1 MRYLSHAVQFVRKGD
16 IAMTAPVARRGFSE
30 EAILALNARQD
41 EPTWMQERR
50 LEAWKIY
57 EGLPM
62 PTRQDEEWR
71 RTDLRPLKLDDI
83 EPFAEGSSAKSLL
96 PPTERDEAFA
106 GVLGLR
112 NGEQVEYTLREEIR
126 SQGVIFSDLR
136 SAVREHGDL
145 VQKYFMTRCVPPG
158 DSKFA
163 ALHAAFWQNGVCLY
177 VPRGVV
183 VAESFRVL
191 VSAALKGSAGLS
203 HTLVVLEEG
212 AQATLVEDA
221 ASDETGEPG
230 LSSRVVEL
238 ILERGA
244 VLHYVGTQRLGRS
257 VFDFHTERVLL
268 GRDTNATVQT
278 IELGSR
284 LTKGRVEAI
293 LDGDGASVKLLGLYV
308 ADGKQHMDR
317 YTLQDHRAA
326 SGTSDL
332 LFKGVV
338 TDEARSVFSGL
349 IRVTPDGKGTAAYQQ
364 NRNLLLSRTA
374 RADSI
379 PNLEI
384 GANDI
389 VGCTHGATV
398 GKVDEEQLFY
408 LMCRGLNRVDA
419 TRLIVEGFVDP
430 LVAAVPVVG
439 LRDALRREISAR
451 VGAAE
456 TAVAS

>member
-1 MRYLSHAVQFVRKGD
+1 
-16 IAMTAPVARRGFSE
+16 MTAPVARRGFSE
-30 EAILALNARQD
+30 EAVHALSERLG
-41 EPTWMQERR
+41 EPAWMRERR

-57 EGLPM
+57 ESLPM

-71 RTDLRPLKLDDI
+71 RTDLRGLKLADI
-83 EPFAEGSSAKSLL
+83 APFAEESASGASLL
-96 PPTERDEAFA
+96 PSSEQGEPFA

-112 NGEQVEYTLREEIR
+112 NSETVERTLRDDLR
-126 SQGVIFSDLR
+126 GQGVIFTDLR
-136 SAVREHGDL
+136 SAIREHGDL
-145 VQKYFMTRCVPPG
+145 VRKHFMTRCVPPG

-163 ALHAAFWQNGVCLY
+163 ALHAAFWQNGVFLY
-177 VPRGVV
+177 VPRGVMIP
-183 VAESFRVL
+183 EPFRVI
-191 VSAALKGSAGLS
+191 VSAALQGSASLA

-221 ASDETGEPG
+221 ASDETSEQG

-238 ILERGA
+238 ILSRGA

-257 VFDFHTERVLL
+257 VFDFHTERVVL
-268 GRDTNATVQT
+268 GRDTNATLQT

-293 LDGDGASVKLLGLYV
+293 LAGDGASVKLLGLYI

-332 LFKGVV
+332 LFKGVI

-349 IRVTPDGKGTAAYQQ
+349 IRVEPEGKGTAAYQQ
-364 NRNLLLSRTA
+364 NRNLLLSRKA

-389 VGCTHGATV
+389 LGCTHGATV

-408 LMCRGLNRVDA
+408 LMCRGLTRVDA

-430 LVAAVPVVG
+430 LVAAVPVEG

-456 TAVAS
+456 TGAAS

>member
-1 MRYLSHAVQFVRKGD
+1 
-16 IAMTAPVARRGFSE
+16 MTAPVARRGFSE
-30 EAILALNARQD
+30 EAIQALSERQG
-41 EPTWMQERR
+41 EPAWMRQFR
-50 LEAWKIY
+50 LDAWKIY
-57 EGLPM
+57 ESLPM

-71 RTDLRPLKLDDI
+71 RTDLRALKLDDI
-83 EPFAEGSSAKSLL
+83 TPFAEDAHGAKSLL
-96 PPTERDEAFA
+96 PASEHGESFA

-112 NGEQVEYTLREEIR
+112 EGERVELSLRDDLR
-126 SQGVIFSDLR
+126 GQGVIFTDLR
-136 SAVREHGDL
+136 SAVRDHSDL
-145 VQKYFMTRCVPPG
+145 VQKHFMTRCVPPS

-163 ALHAAFWQNGVCLY
+163 ALHAAFWQNGVFLY
-177 VPRGVV
+177 VPKGVV
-183 VAESFRVL
+183 VAEPFRVI
-191 VSAALKGSAGLS
+191 VSAALHGAAGLS
-203 HTLVVLEEG
+203 HTLVVLDEG

-221 ASDETGEPG
+221 VSDATREQGF
-230 LSSRVVEL
+230 SSRVVEL
-238 ILERGA
+238 ILNRA
-244 VLHYVGTQRLGRS
+244 SVLHYVGTQRLGRA
-257 VFDFHTERVLL
+257 VYDFHTERVLL

-284 LTKGRVEAI
+284 LSKGRVEAK
-293 LDGDGASVKLLGLYV
+293 LLGDGASVKLLGLYI
-308 ADGKQHMDR
+308 ADGKQHLDR

-338 TDEARSVFSGL
+338 TDQARSVFSGL
-349 IRVTPDGKGTAAYQQ
+349 IRVTPEGVKTAAYQQ
-364 NRNLLLSRTA
+364 NRNLLLSRAA

-389 VGCTHGATV
+389 LGCTHGATI

-408 LMCRGLNRVDA
+408 LMCRGLSRVEA

-430 LVAAVPVVG
+430 LVAEVPVAG

-451 VGAAE
+451 VGEAE
-456 TAVAS
+456 TAAAS

>member
-1 MRYLSHAVQFVRKGD
+1 
-16 IAMTAPVARRGFSE
+16 MTAPVARRGFSE
-30 EAILALNARQD
+30 EAIQALSERQG
-41 EPTWMQERR
+41 EPAWMRQFR
-50 LEAWKIY
+50 LDAWKIY
-57 EGLPM
+57 ESLPM

-71 RTDLRPLKLDDI
+71 RTDLRALKLDDI
-83 EPFAEGSSAKSLL
+83 TPFAEDAHGAKSLL
-96 PPTERDEAFA
+96 PASEHGESFA

-112 NGEQVEYTLREEIR
+112 EGERVELSLRDDLR
-126 SQGVIFSDLR
+126 GQGVIFTDLR
-136 SAVREHGDL
+136 SAVRDHSDL
-145 VQKYFMTRCVPPG
+145 VQKHFMTRCVPPS

-163 ALHAAFWQNGVCLY
+163 ALHAAFWQNGVFLY
-177 VPRGVV
+177 VPKGVV
-183 VAESFRVL
+183 VAEPFRVI
-191 VSAALKGSAGLS
+191 VSAALHGAAGLS
-203 HTLVVLEEG
+203 HTLVVLDEG

-221 ASDETGEPG
+221 VSDATPEQGF
-230 LSSRVVEL
+230 SSRVVEL
-238 ILERGA
+238 ILNRA
-244 VLHYVGTQRLGRS
+244 SVLHYVGTQRLGRA
-257 VFDFHTERVLL
+257 VYDFHTERVLL

-284 LTKGRVEAI
+284 LSKGRVEAK
-293 LDGDGASVKLLGLYV
+293 LLGDGASVKLLGLYI
-308 ADGKQHMDR
+308 ADGKQHLDR

-338 TDEARSVFSGL
+338 TDQARSVFSGL
-349 IRVTPDGKGTAAYQQ
+349 IRVTPEGVKTAAYQQ
-364 NRNLLLSRTA
+364 NRNLLLSRAA

-389 VGCTHGATV
+389 LGCTHGATV

-408 LMCRGLNRVDA
+408 LMCRGLSRVEA

-430 LVAAVPVVG
+430 LVAEVPVAG

-451 VGAAE
+451 VGEAE
-456 TAVAS
+456 TATAS